1 MTLVN
6 FRPYEHREIK
16 KQIIQEVDLSATE
29 RVYKIAEQVRYYL
42 RERHSHLFA
51 KSLMSKESRNELLLV
66 IADYVK
72 ENTEIHLPGIPVEKL
87 MHTLQNEIVHLGPI
101 QEALDDPR
109 VANIE
114 INGPNDIYLELNGEE
129 VYRPDLAF
137 RNEDHLYRVIDKML
151 LPMGKSLTANEP
163 HIDSQFEGFRI
174 CAVLGKDRGGISS
187 DGPAVSIRKFSPD
200 ILTDEYLIE
209 TGSVSSEIIDFL
221 KDAIPGGSNVI
232 IGGSTNSGK
241 TTTLIRLPLYLDKHE
256 RIITIEDSPEML
268 LRHKH
273 AYKAYRNIVALET
286 KPHEKTNRRYDIAK
300 LTGVS
305 LRMRPFKIII
315 GEVRF
320 SEAARQAHEAMNT
333 GHALYM
339 TIHCSSARHAAIR
352 IVQLAGDG
360 YNDDVIAAQLAD
372 NVDLVIFQQKIKSQR
387 IITEIVELVGYEGAK
402 KPIVN
407 PLFIW
412 RKVGETGTKVVGVHQ
427 RIGTISK
434 ELADKWRNHLI
445 PEERILRWLAP
456 VQSQPS
462 VNTSDTPAKEES

>member
-1 MTLVN
+1 MTVTL
-6 FRPYEHREIK
+6 FRPYEHRTVAQPVIEEAVI
-16 KQIIQEVDLSATE
+16 SATE
-29 RVYKIAEQVRYYL
+29 KIYKIAEQVRFYL

-51 KSLMSKESRNELLLV
+51 KSLMSRECRAELLLI
-66 IADYVK
+66 IADYIK
-72 ENTEIHLPGIPVEKL
+72 ENADLHIPGLSLEKQIQ
-87 MHTLQNEIVHLGPI
+87 TLQNEIVHLGPI
-101 QEALDDPR
+101 QDALDDPT
-109 VANIE
+109 VSNIE
-114 INGPNDIYLELNGEE
+114 INGPYDIYLEVNGEE

-137 RNEDHLYRVIDKML
+137 QDEDHLYRVIDKML

-163 HIDSQFEGFRI
+163 HVDSQFEGFRI
-174 CAVLGKDRGGISS
+174 CAVLGKDRGGICS

-200 ILTDEYLIE
+200 ILSDEYLIE
-209 TGSVSSEIIDFL
+209 TGTLNEEIIEFF
-221 KDAIPGGSNVI
+221 KDAVPGGSNII

-256 RIITIEDSPEML
+256 RIITIEDSPEMM
-268 LRHKH
+268 LRQKH
-273 AYKAYRNIVALET
+273 AYKEYRNIVALET
-286 KPHEKTNRRYDIAK
+286 KPHEKPSRRYDIAK

-372 NVDLVIFQQKIKSQR
+372 NVDLIFFQQKIKSQR
-387 IITEIVELVGYEGAK
+387 IITEIVELIGYEGAK

-407 PLFIW
+407 PIFRW
-412 RKVGETGTKVVGVHQ
+412 RKTGEKDGKVLGCHERV
-427 RIGTISK
+427 GTISAS
-434 ELADKWRNHLI
+434 LAEKWRNNLI
-445 PEERILRWLAP
+445 PEERIRKWQTLP
-456 VQSQPS
+456 GTGGEDQ
-462 VNTSDTPAKEES
+462 

>member
-6 FRPYEHREIK
+6 FHPYEHREIQG
-16 KQIIQEVDLSATE
+16 QIIHEVDLSATE
-29 RVYKIAEQVRYYL
+29 QVYKIAEQVRYYL

-66 IADYVK
+66 ISDYVK
-72 ENTEIHLPGIPVEKL
+72 ENTEFHLPGIPIERL
-87 MHTLQNEIVHLGPI
+87 LQTLQNEIVHLGPI
-101 QEALDDPR
+101 QEALDDYR
-109 VANIE
+109 VSNIE
-114 INGPNDIYLELNGEE
+114 INGPNDIYLELDGEE

-174 CAVLGKDRGGISS
+174 CALLGKDRGGISS

-200 ILTDEYLIE
+200 ILTDAYLIK
-209 TGSVSSEIIDFL
+209 TGSVSPEIIEFL
-221 KDAIPGGSNVI
+221 QDAIPGGSNII

-241 TTTLIRLPLYLDKHE
+241 TTTLVRLPLYLDKHE
-256 RIITIEDSPEML
+256 RIITIEDSPEMM
-268 LRHKH
+268 LRQKH
-273 AYKAYRNIVALET
+273 AYKDFRNIVSLET
-286 KPHEKTNRRYDIAK
+286 KPHEKANRRYDIAK

-372 NVDLVIFQQKIKSQR
+372 NVDLIIFQQKIKSQR
-387 IITEIVELVGYEGAK
+387 IITEVVELVGYEGAK

-407 PLFIW
+407 PLFRW
-412 RKVGETGTKVVGVHQ
+412 RKVGETGDKVVGVHQ
-427 RIGTISK
+427 RVGQIST
-434 ELADKWRNHLI
+434 ELADKWRNNLI
-445 PEERILRWLAP
+445 SEARIARWQAP
-456 VQSQPS
+456 SQFEHGAEHS
-462 VNTSDTPAKEES
+462 VVPYKEGC